1 VAALYPHRYR
11 PEIEQLKVVPP
22 EIAQRFGILL
32 TREIAGL
39 AENVL
44 VHSGYEAALFEL
56 DSGLRPVAAFGRPCP
71 EIPAGEWSRDR
82 RPGDERPVLMS
93 FGPLPPPDRLET
105 LLDALREVRQL
116 VPGTR
121 LRLVGHGADRP
132 ASELGELAR
141 RAGVADA
148 VELIEPLDETGRLA
162 AVNEATVAV
171 QLQPPGA
178 AASAAV
184 AQLLAAGAPTVVAEA
199 GSMSDLPDEAVVKIE
214 ADAPAGRLSEV
225 LIGLL
230 TDEDARETR
239 SLAARDHAKASS
251 FASAAEALAQVLFT

>member
-1 VAALYPHRYR
+1 
-11 PEIEQLKVVPP
+11 
-22 EIAQRFGILL
+22 
-32 TREIAGL
+32 
-39 AENVL
+39 
-44 VHSGYEAALFEL
+44 
-56 DSGLRPVAAFGRPCP
+56 
-71 EIPAGEWSRDR
+71 
-82 RPGDERPVLMS
+82 MS

-199 GSMSDLPDEAVVKIE
+199 GSMSDLPEEAVVKIE

-251 FASAAEALAQVLFT
+251 FASAAEALAQGLFT